1 MGLVHIPSFEQRA
14 GQAKTGQVADS
25 QDWSED
31 GLLLTDMHG
40 VYRWVILRQMEMTYS
55 LRSCLELGRYLGY
68 RLRVP
73 AAISVAFDFVF
84 VFGEAVQLYIR
95 FG

>member
-1 MGLVHIPSFEQRA
+1 MGLVHIPLFEQRA

-31 GLLLTDMHG
+31 GLLLTDVHG

-55 LRSCLELGRYLGY
+55 LRSCLEPRT
-68 RLRVP
+68 VSWIQ
-73 AAISVAFDFVF
+73 AACASGDQRCV
-84 VFGEAVQLYIR
+84 
-95 FG
+95 